1 MMQDL
6 RLILIIVGAIAIIA
20 LLVHGFWTSR
30 KERSS
35 MFRDRP
41 LKRMKSKRDD
51 DSYDE
56 DVEDDEGV
64 GEVRVHRVNH
74 APANAQE
81 HEVARPSPQHQYQ
94 PPYASAQPRQPVQQP
109 PEAQV
114 PPQHAPRPPA
124 NAQEHE
130 VARPSPQ
137 HQYQPPYASAQPRQP
152 VQQPP
157 EAQVPPQHAP
167 RPAQPVQQP
176 AYQPQPEQPL
186 QQPVSP
192 QVASAPQP
200 VHSAPQPAQQAFQ
213 PAEPVAAP
221 QPEPVAE
228 PAPVMDKP
236 KRKEAVIIMNV
247 AAHHGSELNGELL
260 LNSIQQAG
268 FIFGDMN
275 IYHRHLSP
283 DGSGPALFSL
293 ANMVKPGTFDPE
305 MKDFT
310 TPGVTIFMQVPS
322 YGDELQNFK
331 LMLQS
336 AQHIADEVGGV
347 VLDDQRRMMTPQKL
361 REYQDIIREVKDANA

>member
-81 HEVARPSPQHQYQ
+81 HEA
-94 PPYASAQPRQPVQQP
+94 
-109 PEAQV
+109 
-114 PPQHAPRPPA
+114 
-124 NAQEHE
+124 
-130 VARPSPQ
+130 ARPSPQ

-176 AYQPQPEQPL
+176 VQQPAYQPQPEQPL

-200 VHSAPQPAQQAFQ
+200 VHSAPQ
-213 PAEPVAAP
+213 
-221 QPEPVAE
+221 

>member
-81 HEVARPSPQHQYQ
+81 HEA
-94 PPYASAQPRQPVQQP
+94 
-109 PEAQV
+109 
-114 PPQHAPRPPA
+114 
-124 NAQEHE
+124 
-130 VARPSPQ
+130 ARPSPQ

-167 RPAQPVQQP
+167 RPAQPVQ
-176 AYQPQPEQPL
+176 
-186 QQPVSP
+186 
-192 QVASAPQP
+192 
-200 VHSAPQPAQQAFQ
+200 
-213 PAEPVAAP
+213 

>member
-81 HEVARPSPQHQYQ
+81 HEAARPSPQH
-94 PPYASAQPRQPVQQP
+94 
-109 PEAQV
+109 
-114 PPQHAPRPPA
+114 AP
-124 NAQEHE
+124 H
-130 VARPSPQ
+130 
-137 HQYQPPYASAQPRQP
+137 
-152 VQQPP
+152 
-157 EAQVPPQHAP
+157 
-167 RPAQPVQQP
+167 PAQPVQQP

-192 QVASAPQP
+192 QVAPAPQP

>member
-81 HEVARPSPQHQYQ
+81 HEAARPSPQHQYQ

-109 PEAQV
+109 
-114 PPQHAPRPPA
+114 
-124 NAQEHE
+124 
-130 VARPSPQ
+130 
-137 HQYQPPYASAQPRQP
+137 
-152 VQQPP
+152 
-157 EAQVPPQHAP
+157 
-167 RPAQPVQQP
+167 

-192 QVASAPQP
+192 QVAPAPQP

-213 PAEPVAAP
+213 PAEPIAAP

>member
-56 DVEDDEGV
+56 DVEDVEDDEGV

-81 HEVARPSPQHQYQ
+81 HEAARPSPQHQYQ

-114 PPQHAPRPPA
+114 PPQHAPRPT
-124 NAQEHE
+124 
-130 VARPSPQ
+130 
-137 HQYQPPYASAQPRQP
+137 QP
-152 VQQPP
+152 VQ
-157 EAQVPPQHAP
+157 
-167 RPAQPVQQP
+167 QPVQQP

>member
-109 PEAQV
+109 
-114 PPQHAPRPPA
+114 
-124 NAQEHE
+124 
-130 VARPSPQ
+130 
-137 HQYQPPYASAQPRQP
+137 
-152 VQQPP
+152 
-157 EAQVPPQHAP
+157 
-167 RPAQPVQQP
+167 

-228 PAPVMDKP
+228 PAPVTDKP

>member
-51 DSYDE
+51 DSYDD
-56 DVEDDEGV
+56 DVEEEEGV

-74 APANAQE
+74 APGNAQE
-81 HEVARPSPQHQYQ
+81 HDAPRQSPQHQYQ
-94 PPYASAQPRQPVQQP
+94 PPEAPAQPQQRPQYGQPSQPQPAQQ
-109 PEAQV
+109 
-114 PPQHAPRPPA
+114 
-124 NAQEHE
+124 
-130 VARPSPQ
+130 
-137 HQYQPPYASAQPRQP
+137 
-152 VQQPP
+152 
-157 EAQVPPQHAP
+157 
-167 RPAQPVQQP
+167 PAQPVQQP
-176 AYQPQPEQPL
+176 VQ
-186 QQPVSP
+186 QQPVAP
-192 QVASAPQP
+192 QVQSAPQQP
-200 VHSAPQPAQQAFQ
+200 VQPAPQQPAPQPAPQTFQ
-213 PAEPVAAP
+213 PAEPVTEPAP
-221 QPEPVAE
+221 APEPVVE
-228 PAPVMDKP
+228 EAPVAEKP
-236 KRKEAVIIMNV
+236 QRKEAVIIMNV
-247 AAHHGSELNGELL
+247 AAHHGSELSGEVL

-268 FIFGDMN
+268 FKFGDMN
-275 IYHRHLSP
+275 IFHRHLSP

-293 ANMVKPGTFDPE
+293 ANMVNPGTFDPE
-305 MKDFT
+305 MTGDFS

-361 REYQDIIREVKDANA
+361 REYQDRIREVKESNA

>member
-81 HEVARPSPQHQYQ
+81 HEAARPSPQHQYQ

-109 PEAQV
+109 
-114 PPQHAPRPPA
+114 
-124 NAQEHE
+124 
-130 VARPSPQ
+130 
-137 HQYQPPYASAQPRQP
+137 
-152 VQQPP
+152 
-157 EAQVPPQHAP
+157 
-167 RPAQPVQQP
+167 
-176 AYQPQPEQPL
+176 
-186 QQPVSP
+186 VSP
-192 QVASAPQP
+192 QIAPAPQP